1 VVHEHTRAL
10 AVYKVV
16 WIIYEAGSVNHEAVC
31 GAAGSVHKEAVR
43 DAWEAADVRRL
54 VRVVD
59 ILLVFFLE
67 VVQKRV
73 GDGCH
78 RINLGPNVA
87 RPQVQQ

>member
-1 VVHEHTRAL
+1 M
-10 AVYKVV
+10 V

-59 ILLVFFLE
+59 ILLKKIKSNHQNKYYPRNNIKLSISNSDIDH
-67 VVQKRV
+67 K
-73 GDGCH
+73 
-78 RINLGPNVA
+78 I
-87 RPQVQQ
+87 